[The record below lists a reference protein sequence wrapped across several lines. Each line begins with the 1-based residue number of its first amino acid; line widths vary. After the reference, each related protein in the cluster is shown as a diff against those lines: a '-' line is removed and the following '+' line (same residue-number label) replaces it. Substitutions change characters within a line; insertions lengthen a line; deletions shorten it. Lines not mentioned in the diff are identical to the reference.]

1 VISAHEQ
8 DGVDDA
14 TVDALGQL
22 SAALESVER
31 ARGHLYS
38 FHQLCGKADF
48 ELGDAVDALREAG
61 HSDLADE
68 LTAELVGRNVLDG
81 RWSFQIVEEYDDT
94 YWSVF
99 RSLEA
104 GARERLSGGRRHL
117 YEAKLKEQRRTP
129 GRPHHEAQ
137 PPERLHDTGSAGSVQ
152 A

>member
-1 VISAHEQ
+1 MISAHEQ

-94 YWSVF
+94 YWSAF
-99 RSLEA
+99 RAHEQA
-104 GARERLSGGRRHL
+104 ARDQLAGGRRHL
-117 YEAKLKEQRRTP
+117 FEAGMKDDRRTH
-129 GRPHHEAQ
+129 GRRHHDADPPH
-137 PPERLHDTGSAGSVQ
+137 RG
-152 A
+152 

>member
-1 VISAHEQ
+1 MTTAHEA

-48 ELGDAVDALREAG
+48 ELGDAVDALRAAG
-61 HSDLADE
+61 HVELADE

-104 GARERLSGGRRHL
+104 DARERLAGGRRHL
-117 YEAKLKEQRRTP
+117 YEAQLKQQRRTP
-129 GRPHHEAQ
+129 GRPHHEAL